1 MLLETEYELLAQAVD
16 GGLSSEQFDR
26 FTHLIAHSPEAD
38 LIFRQLLDQHR
49 RLQAVSVLPVPAS
62 VLPNIIAKLPKATP
76 RVRSGR
82 QWAWVTAALAA
93 SVLLGVGV
101 GVYYFNPGVQRV
113 LPSIAEARIKPA
125 VVPVVEVIQ
134 QPVVAVKP
142 GGADVAIAKIGPDE
156 LDTLIAKEPETPA
169 VVKPVEPREEN
180 IFATSSRIEF
190 KPLKSVDVNLP
201 TLLAATDFNTDA
213 GKKRLTAEVAR
224 EGVSRV
230 DLFSRNPTQLI
241 EQMQAAAKNVGVSL
255 FVESLTSE
263 RMKKPTGLTF
273 AFYIENLTAEELAA
287 LLAETSKLVQAQTKS
302 EGTLGLAHVITPGTT
317 EQKDVKELVGVEFA
331 SGKLLKASPAEAK
344 PISSETLSKVTQTLK
359 KSEKTALLLTYLPT
373 THRTGAAKSAEVK
386 LFLDKRGER
395 LPNTTPALIVI
406 R

>member
-16 GGLSSEQFDR
+16 GGLSSEQFDQ
-26 FTHLIAHSPEAD
+26 FTLLLAHSPEAD
-38 LIFRQLLDQHR
+38 AIFRQLLDQHR
-49 RLQAVSVLPVPAS
+49 RLQAVAVVPVP
-62 VLPNIIAKLPKATP
+62 VTILPNIIARLPKASP
-76 RVRSGR
+76 RVLARR
-82 QWAWVTAALAA
+82 RWNWVPAALAA
-93 SVLLGVGV
+93 SVLLGVGA
-101 GVYYFNPGVQRV
+101 GVFYFNPGAQRMQPI
-113 LPSIAEARIKPA
+113 LAETRVKP
-125 VVPVVEVIQ
+125 VSVPGEVFQ

-142 GGADVAIAKIGPDE
+142 GGIETAIIKIGPDE
-156 LDTLIAKEPETPA
+156 QDTLIVKEPEVPA
-169 VVKPVEPREEN
+169 VVKPVEQREEN
-180 IFATSSRIEF
+180 IFATSSRIET

-201 TLLAATDFNTDA
+201 TLLAATDFTTDA
-213 GKKRLTAEVAR
+213 GKKRLTAELGR
-224 EGVSRV
+224 ESVSRV
-230 DLFSRNPTQLI
+230 DLFSRNPVQLV
-241 EQMQAAAKNVGVSL
+241 EQMQVAAKNVGVNL
-255 FVESLTSE
+255 FVESLTAE

-273 AFYIENLTAEELAA
+273 AFYVENLSTEELAT
-287 LLAETSKLVQAQTKS
+287 LLAETSKLVQTQSKS
-302 EGTLGLAHVITPGTT
+302 EGTLGLAHVITPGMA

-331 SGKLLKASPAEAK
+331 SGKLLKAPPAEAK